1 LRENNYLNQSKNVSL
16 YLRNLLLLLSSI
28 RLLED
33 LEAVAMEVSMLTTL
47 KLLINTTLRL
57 LSLVK
62 IVAAPSFLRVS

>member
-1 LRENNYLNQSKNVSL
+1 MRENNYLNQSKNVSL